1 LLAAYLYVTFRSK
14 HPDEA
19 TVKEVLKVLQDNN
32 IDISKMVELRG
43 DHCQQAES
51 STARRSSA

>member
-1 LLAAYLYVTFRSK
+1 VLFRSK

-19 TVKEVLKVLQDNN
+19 TVKEVLKELQDNN
-32 IDISKMVELRG
+32 IDVSKMVEFRG

-51 STARRSSA
+51 STGRGSSA